1 MNAQEKLVVY
11 LVAESTERSLTV
23 EEREIVFDGL
33 ENLSSLQDLDKV
45 LRVAAKASLNP
56 STRGVFRKEAASQMN
71 YKFHHARRG
80 KRPSRK
86 RGYTDKGSLAEST
99 STILRELQRGDFVP
113 IVLLSKP
120 SLQILSYFNEKYRLD
135 AFVQKGEWI
144 DLESFRRNSERI
156 RRDQEFFRLR
166 SLIVRL
172 TEGLPEIR
180 KEFMQRLRSEHVG

>member
-1 MNAQEKLVVY
+1 MNAQEKLIVY
-11 LVAESTERSLTV
+11 LIAESTERSLTV

-45 LRVAAKASLNP
+45 TRVAAKASLNP

-120 SLQILSYFNEKYRLD
+120 SLQMLSYFNEKYRLD

-172 TEGLPEIR
+172 TDGLPEIR